1 MKDLELYANTTFT
14 QSEVRKIVDGFIG
27 DFVGM
32 QEYLETFQVRGGA
45 ISTLSGHSIT
55 DDGIIRAHMRMSI

>member
-1 MKDLELYANTTFT
+1 MKDPELYANTTFT
-14 QSEVRKIVDGFIG
+14 QSEVRKMVDGFIG

-45 ISTLSGHSIT
+45 ISSLS
-55 DDGIIRAHMRMSI
+55 